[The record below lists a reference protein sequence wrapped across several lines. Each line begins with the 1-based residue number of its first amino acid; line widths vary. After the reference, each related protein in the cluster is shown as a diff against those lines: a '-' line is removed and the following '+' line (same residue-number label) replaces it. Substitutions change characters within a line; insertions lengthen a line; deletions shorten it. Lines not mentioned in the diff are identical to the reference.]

1 MDTVGAH
8 GDAIDR
14 QYTDSKDM
22 QDSKKKDKAG
32 RWEDGLDGK
41 ARTQEQDGKI

>member
-22 QDSKKKDKAG
+22 QDSKKKTKQGD
-32 RWEDGLDGK
+32 EGLDRK
-41 ARTQEQDGKI
+41 ART